1 MKRELC
7 VPTTTVTV
15 KKKPMQARAK
25 ARRDMIIAC
34 TEDILS
40 REGIDAVTT
49 TAIAREADIPVGSI
63 YRYFKDRNEIMAL
76 LHRVAYDDVV
86 GSVAAALEK
95 IEPGQGFRATHEKL
109 IRVFWRAAR
118 SHPTFRDLTRWAN
131 AHNSL
136 WDVTPGPESQL
147 EELVSQTL
155 LVAGVDLPQGRKRLM
170 LRTAV
175 TTLSVLIDQAIE
187 EQNETEADALIDEIT
202 NLLTAYLD

>member
-1 MKRELC
+1 M
-7 VPTTTVTV
+7 TTVKT

-40 REGIDAVTT
+40 RDGIEAVTT

-63 YRYFKDRNEIMAL
+63 YRYFKDRNDIMAL

-86 GSVAAALEK
+86 GTVAAKLAD

-109 IRVFWRAAR
+109 IRTFWRAAR

-155 LVAGVDLPQGRKRLM
+155 VVAGVSLPASRERAM

-187 EQNETEADALIDEIT
+187 EDDDSKADALIDEIT
-202 NLLTAYLD
+202 TLLAAYFD

>member
-1 MKRELC
+1 M
-7 VPTTTVTV
+7 PTTTVTS

-40 REGIDAVTT
+40 RDGIEAVTT

-76 LHRVAYDDVV
+76 LHQVAYDDVV
-86 GSVAAALEK
+86 GTVADALAK
-95 IEPGQGFRATHEKL
+95 IEPGKGFHATHEKL
-109 IRVFWRAAR
+109 IRTFWRAAR

-136 WDVTPGPESQL
+136 WDVTPGPESNLQG
-147 EELVSQTL
+147 LVEQTL
-155 LVAGVDLPQGRKRLM
+155 DVAGVELPPGRKQVM

-187 EQNETEADALIDEIT
+187 EQDETEADALIDEIT
-202 NLLTAYLD
+202 SLLTAYFD